1 MCVFRNHPH
10 ADIWPQDTAEPPAA
24 VLATIATPESWAA
37 MPLTGVTATDAEV
50 IDGRPPCLHSARG
63 ERS

>member
-1 MCVFRNHPH
+1 MCVIRNHPY
-10 ADIWPQDTAEPPAA
+10 ADIWPQDTAEQPAA
-24 VLATIATPESWAA
+24 VLAAIATPESWAA
-37 MPLTGVTATDAEV
+37 MPFTGVTATDAEV